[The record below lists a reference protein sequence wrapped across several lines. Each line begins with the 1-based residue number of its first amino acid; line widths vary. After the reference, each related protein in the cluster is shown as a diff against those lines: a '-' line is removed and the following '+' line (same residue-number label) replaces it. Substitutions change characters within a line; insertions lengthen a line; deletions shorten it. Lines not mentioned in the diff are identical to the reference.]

1 MVGLVITLIYGVF
14 YFIFQNINKRK
25 KALEMQLN
33 ILNKEIIYLE
43 ADNQNLKKG
52 IFDSAKEEELEKEAR
67 MNYGYKKEGETA
79 VILSSTTTE
88 PNSDQVTKPS
98 NLLEKIKI

>member
-1 MVGLVITLIYGVF
+1 LIGLVIALIYGVF

-25 KALEMQLN
+25 KALEMQLD
-33 ILNKEIIYLE
+33 ILNKEMAYLE

-67 MNYGYKKEGETA
+67 MNYGYKKAGETA

-88 PNSDQVTKPS
+88 PKSEQVTKSS